1 MRATF
6 VRKPYP
12 DLLARLMIEL
22 PDLLLKSPD
31 QSSPNQC
38 IAAGTQS
45 WRLERTSNEHGRI
58 VGRPLSHTVVGVG
71 LL

>member
-31 QSSPNQC
+31 QSSEPGHC
-38 IAAGTQS
+38 
-45 WRLERTSNEHGRI
+45 RRD
-58 VGRPLSHTVVGVG
+58 TVMAPRKNIQ
-71 LL
+71 